1 MLKLVLD
8 QVNKLTDEEMR
19 KGGKAV
25 ITLATGV
32 EAEGTFKCFRAG
44 TGINACITARGNF
57 TAEEATFV
65 KEGEGA
71 ASARLWMSDDMLVTV
86 PSGTTSATG
95 FTTEIEVDN
104 TDNVEVPA
112 TWTAT
117 VSDGKLVLK
126 PAENLDAEKVVK
138 VQLNVKEVATGRF
151 VDPNCNHPLVINPV
165 GAVHIDACAQLVRLS
180 GLKPNE
186 HTFSIHVKDDPHAV
200 VFSID
205 SADKFDPPKA

>member
-19 KGGKAV
+19 KGGKAK

-44 TGINACITARGNF
+44 TGINACITACGNF

-65 KEGEGA
+65 KDGEGA
-71 ASARLWMSDDMLVTV
+71 ASARLWMSDDALVTV
-86 PSGTTSATG
+86 PSSTTSETG
-95 FTTEIEVDN
+95 FTTEIEVDS

-112 TWTAT
+112 TWTAS
-117 VSDGKLVLK
+117 VSDGRLVLT
-126 PAENLDAEKVVK
+126 PDENLEAEKVVK

-151 VDPNCNHPLVINPV
+151 VDPNCNHPLIIKPV
-165 GAVHIDACAQLVRLS
+165 GAVHIDACCQLVRLS

-186 HTFSIHVKDDPHAV
+186 HTFSIHVKDDPHAI
-200 VFSID
+200 VFYID
-205 SADKFDPPKA
+205 SKDKFDPEA

>member
-1 MLKLVLD
+1 MLTLVLD
-8 QVNKLTDEEMR
+8 QVNKLTEEEML
-19 KGGKAV
+19 KGGKAK

-44 TGINACITARGNF
+44 TGVNACITASGNL
-57 TAEEATFV
+57 TAEKSKFV
-65 KEGEGA
+65 KDGASA
-71 ASARLWMSDDMLVTV
+71 ASARLWMSDDVLVTIPKNTV
-86 PSGTTSATG
+86 VTSG
-95 FTTEIEVDN
+95 FTTEIEVDSV
-104 TDNVEVPA
+104 DNVEVPDG
-112 TWTAT
+112 WEKS
-117 VSDGKLVLK
+117 VSGGKLVLTSSITIS
-126 PAENLDAEKVVK
+126 EDTTVK
-138 VQLNVKEVATGRF
+138 VQLNVKNVATGRF

-205 SADKFDPPKA
+205 SKDSFDPPKA

>member
-19 KGGKAV
+19 KGGKAK

-32 EAEGTFKCFRAG
+32 EAAGTFKCFRAG
-44 TGINACITARGNF
+44 TGINACITACGNL
-57 TAEEATFV
+57 TAEDAKFV

-71 ASARLWMSDDMLVTV
+71 ASARLWMSDDILVTV

-95 FTTEIEVDN
+95 FTTEIEAD
-104 TDNVEVPA
+104 TADNVEVPA
-112 TWTAT
+112 TWTAS

-151 VDPNCNHPLVINPV
+151 VDPNCKHPLVINPV
-165 GAVHIDACAQLVRLS
+165 GAVHIDACCQLVRLS

-205 SADKFDPPKA
+205 SKDMFDPEEE